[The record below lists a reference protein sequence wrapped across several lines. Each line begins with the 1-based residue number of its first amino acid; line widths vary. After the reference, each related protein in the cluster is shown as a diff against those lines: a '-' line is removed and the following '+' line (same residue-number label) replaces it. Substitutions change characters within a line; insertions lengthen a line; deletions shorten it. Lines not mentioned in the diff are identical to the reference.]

1 MPQALYYKGVAAKQQ
16 KKSISMIMHTNKEGG
31 LVHEDIRAHEPSA
44 AKLSGSFDYESLND
58 ALLLRKGSFHYKS
71 NDGNY
76 KQWEETR
83 TCRLISKPEMEKHV
97 STLQSLTSGN
107 AEVIELA
114 KELKVPSG
122 EDAVYF
128 ECLGHNSK
136 EDYMSF
142 FSFDQKNLIKG
153 SYFPGSDPRARTAVN
168 AEVSS
173 SFRAHGRAADAW
185 HVPKKSSSFQA
196 DGGCHAVYF

>member
-16 KKSISMIMHTNKEGG
+16 KKSISMIMHTSKEGG
-31 LVHEDIRAHEPSA
+31 LVHEDIQAHEPSA
-44 AKLSGSFDYESLND
+44 AKLSGSFDYESLNN

-71 NDGNY
+71 KDGNY
-76 KQWEETR
+76 KQWDETR

-97 STLQSLTSGN
+97 STLQSLTSGY

-142 FSFDQKNLIKG
+142 FSFDQKSLIKG
-153 SYFPGSDPRARTAVN
+153 SYFPGGDPRARTAVN

-185 HVPKKSSSFQA
+185 HVPKKSSSFHA
-196 DGGCHAVYF
+196 DEKCRP

>member
-1 MPQALYYKGVAAKQQ
+1 
-16 KKSISMIMHTNKEGG
+16 
-31 LVHEDIRAHEPSA
+31 
-44 AKLSGSFDYESLND
+44 
-58 ALLLRKGSFHYKS
+58 
-71 NDGNY
+71 
-76 KQWEETR
+76 
-83 TCRLISKPEMEKHV
+83 MEKHV

-196 DGGCHAVYF
+196 DGHYNHHQCPQIILKARLAVMAQKSSFYSDTTCCNARTFKGYAARTKLRIRRTTRRRGGRGTL